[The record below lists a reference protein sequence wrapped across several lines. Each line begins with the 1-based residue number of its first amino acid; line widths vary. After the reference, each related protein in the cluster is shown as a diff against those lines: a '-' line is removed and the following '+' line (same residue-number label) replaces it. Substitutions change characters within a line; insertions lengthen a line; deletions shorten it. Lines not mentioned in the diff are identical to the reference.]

1 MKSLADFI
9 MRSPLQ
15 GALVAALA
23 TASLFLAWIG
33 AAAVALMV
41 LRHGV
46 NRAAIVFLAALVP
59 AAFWMF
65 AGDIGPLTTLVCAVI
80 LAAALRVSQS
90 WSVALL
96 ATPFV
101 IGTWC
106 MLIVLL
112 APEYVETIRLI
123 FEQVLE
129 GFKARVM
136 SSASDTERE
145 VLDRINAP
153 SGMQIMGMLAI
164 LQALTTIFSLLVGRW
179 WQALLYNPG
188 GFQQEFHALK
198 LDRLHGLVLV
208 GGFIVVASQDSYST
222 WSWTFIVP
230 LLVAGMALVHGLVA
244 KSKLPV
250 RWLVLFYMA
259 LFVFRPLVALLA
271 AVAVADS
278 ALDFRSRVGQK
289 NRD

>member
-90 WSVALL
+90 WSVVLL
-96 ATPFV
+96 STPFV
-101 IGTWC
+101 IGLWC
-106 MLIVLL
+106 LLIVLL
-112 APEYVETIRLI
+112 APDYVETIRLI

-129 GFKARVM
+129 GFKARIM

-208 GGFIVVASQDSYST
+208 GGFIVVASQDSYSA
-222 WSWTFIVP
+222 WSWMFIVP

>member
-123 FEQVLE
+123 FEQVLQ

-222 WSWTFIVP
+222 WSWMFIVP

>member
-271 AVAVADS
+271 AVPIAH
-278 ALDFRSRVGQK
+278 
-289 NRD
+289 

>member
-15 GALVAALA
+15 GALVSALA

-123 FEQVLE
+123 FEQVLQ

-222 WSWTFIVP
+222 WSWMFIVP

>member
-9 MRSPLQ
+9 MRGPVQ

-41 LRHGV
+41 LRYGV
-46 NRAAIVFLAALVP
+46 NRAAIVFLAALAP
-59 AAFWMF
+59 AAFWMH
-65 AGDIGPLTTLVCAVI
+65 AGDIGPLTTLVCTVV

-90 WSVALL
+90 WSIVLL
-96 ATPFV
+96 STPFV
-101 IGTWC
+101 IGVWC
-106 MLIVLL
+106 MLIVLF
-112 APEYVETIRLI
+112 APEYVEIIRSI

-136 SSASDTERE
+136 SSASDAERE
-145 VLDRINAP
+145 VLDRISAP

-164 LQALTTIFSLLVGRW
+164 LQALMTIFSLLVGRW

-208 GGFIVVASQDSYST
+208 GGFIVVASQDSYSA
-222 WSWTFIVP
+222 WSWMFIVP

-244 KSKLPV
+244 QSRLPA

>member
-208 GGFIVVASQDSYST
+208 GGFIIVASQDSYST

>member
-9 MRSPLQ
+9 MRSPLH

-123 FEQVLE
+123 FEQVLQ

-222 WSWTFIVP
+222 WSWMFIVP

>member
-101 IGTWC
+101 IGAWC

-123 FEQVLE
+123 FEQVLQ

-136 SSASDTERE
+136 SSASDAERE

-222 WSWTFIVP
+222 WSWMFIVP

>member
-101 IGTWC
+101 IVAWC

-123 FEQVLE
+123 FEQVLQ

-222 WSWTFIVP
+222 WSWMFIVP

>member
-15 GALVAALA
+15 GALVSALA

-90 WSVALL
+90 WSGALL

-101 IGTWC
+101 IGAWC

-123 FEQVLE
+123 FEQVLQ

-136 SSASDTERE
+136 SSASDAERE

-222 WSWTFIVP
+222 WSWMFIVP

>member
-101 IGTWC
+101 IGMWC

-123 FEQVLE
+123 FEQVLQ

-164 LQALTTIFSLLVGRW
+164 LQALTTIFSLVVGRW

-259 LFVFRPLVALLA
+259 LFLFRPLVALLA

>member
-123 FEQVLE
+123 FEQVLQ

-222 WSWTFIVP
+222 WSWMFIVP

-259 LFVFRPLVALLA
+259 LFLFRPLVALLA

>member
-123 FEQVLE
+123 FEQVLQ

-222 WSWTFIVP
+222 WSWMFIVP

-271 AVAVADS
+271 AVALPIAH
-278 ALDFRSRVGQK
+278 
-289 NRD
+289 

>member
-123 FEQVLE
+123 FEQVLQ

-136 SSASDTERE
+136 SSASDAERE

-222 WSWTFIVP
+222 WSWMFIVP

>member
-123 FEQVLE
+123 FEQVLQ

-136 SSASDTERE
+136 SSASDAERE

-222 WSWTFIVP
+222 WSWMFIVP
-230 LLVAGMALVHGLVA
+230 LLVASMALVHGLVA

>member
-271 AVAVADS
+271 AGAVADS

>member
-123 FEQVLE
+123 FEQVLQ

-136 SSASDTERE
+136 SSASDSERE

-222 WSWTFIVP
+222 WSWMFIVP

>member
-188 GFQQEFHALK
+188 GFQQEFHALT

-230 LLVAGMALVHGLVA
+230 LLVAGMALIHGLVA